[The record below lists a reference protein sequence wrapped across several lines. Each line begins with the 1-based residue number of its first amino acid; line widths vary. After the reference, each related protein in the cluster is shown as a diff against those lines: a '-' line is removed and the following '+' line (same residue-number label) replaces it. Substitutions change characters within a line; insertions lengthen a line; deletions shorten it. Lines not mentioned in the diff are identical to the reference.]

1 MANVLPDDAFPQPSA
16 SSETPVGAAALPGAA
31 EADSADDVPAA
42 LATATATALVPAS
55 AMAALQARLA
65 AWRDAG
71 ADRADPAAFL
81 AMEALAR
88 RTAGQ
93 PQRIQQLLLPRL
105 EAALDRYA
113 ASLTAWPGPTG
124 EARAAAPAHTTA
136 RAPLPSRPPALSGV
150 AAGRGTAA
158 TVAVAAVA
166 AVATPA
172 ATPPRGALG
181 QLADALAQRGRG
193 AAEDGPPLLATAE
206 GQSRPPE
213 LKALRRFRGTWSRL
227 SAQQRLR
234 EATAQVPAQAGPLNS
249 HHLVHRA
256 LALMQQLSP
265 GYLEHFVGHVD
276 ALLSIEQLQSPPPP
290 PPVKGELRAATPRRK
305 SARGR

>member
-1 MANVLPDDAFPQPSA
+1 MNDVQPAETSA
-16 SSETPVGAAALPGAA
+16 MPPETPL
-31 EADSADDVPAA
+31 
-42 LATATATALVPAS
+42 
-55 AMAALQARLA
+55 AALQARLA
-65 AWRDAG
+65 AWREAEDH
-71 ADRADPAAFL
+71 RADPAAFL

-93 PQRIQQLLLPRL
+93 PERIRQLLLARL
-105 EAALDRYA
+105 EAALVRYEARLASWPDRR
-113 ASLTAWPGPTG
+113 TG
-124 EARAAAPAHTTA
+124 ERAAQPEASPSPEARPPVGRTPPPASTA
-136 RAPLPSRPPALSGV
+136 RVPVPRPV
-150 AAGRGTAA
+150 
-158 TVAVAAVA
+158 
-166 AVATPA
+166 
-172 ATPPRGALG
+172 RGALG
-181 QLADALAQRGRG
+181 LLADSLAQRGR
-193 AAEDGPPLLATAE
+193 AAPEDGPPLLATAE

-256 LALMQQLSP
+256 LALMQQLAP

>member
-1 MANVLPDDAFPQPSA
+1 MNDVQPA
-16 SSETPVGAAALPGAA
+16 ETPTMPPQTPL
-31 EADSADDVPAA
+31 
-42 LATATATALVPAS
+42 
-55 AMAALQARLA
+55 AALQARLA
-65 AWRDAG
+65 ARREAE
-71 ADRADPAAFL
+71 AHRADPAAFL
-81 AMEALAR
+81 ALEALAR

-93 PQRIQQLLLPRL
+93 PERIRQLLLARL
-105 EAALDRYA
+105 EAAVARY
-113 ASLTAWPGPTG
+113 
-124 EARAAAPAHTTA
+124 EARLASWPDKAAAERAGQPKPSPSPAARPLVGRTPPLAAAA
-136 RAPLPSRPPALSGV
+136 RAPVP
-150 AAGRGTAA
+150 GT
-158 TVAVAAVA
+158 
-166 AVATPA
+166 
-172 ATPPRGALG
+172 PRGALG
-181 QLADALAQRGRG
+181 LLADGLAQRGR
-193 AAEDGPPLLATAE
+193 AAPEDGPPLLATAE

-290 PPVKGELRAATPRRK
+290 PPVKGELRSAATRRK
-305 SARGR
+305 ATRAR

>member
-1 MANVLPDDAFPQPSA
+1 MAHVLPDDAFPRPSA

-31 EADSADDVPAA
+31 ETDSADDVPAA

-81 AMEALAR
+81 AMDALAR

-105 EAALDRYA
+105 EAAFDRYA
-113 ASLTAWPGPTG
+113 TKLTAWPGPAG
-124 EARAAAPAHTTA
+124 EARAAAPAHTAA
-136 RAPLPSRPPALSGV
+136 RAPLPSRPPALSGA

-158 TVAVAAVA
+158 TAAVA

-172 ATPPRGALG
+172 ATAPRGALG
-181 QLADALAQRGRG
+181 QLADALGQRGRG

>member
-1 MANVLPDDAFPQPSA
+1 M
-16 SSETPVGAAALPGAA
+16 
-31 EADSADDVPAA
+31 
-42 LATATATALVPAS
+42 S
-55 AMAALQARLA
+55 AMTALQARLA

-71 ADRADPAAFL
+71 ADRADPSAFL

-88 RTAGQ
+88 RTVGQ
-93 PQRIQQLLLPRL
+93 PQRIQQLLVPRL

-113 ASLTAWPGPTG
+113 AGLS
-124 EARAAAPAHTTA
+124 ARPAQASEAPATA
-136 RAPLPSRPPALSGV
+136 
-150 AAGRGTAA
+150 
-158 TVAVAAVA
+158 
-166 AVATPA
+166 
-172 ATPPRGALG
+172 PRGALG
-181 QLADALAQRGRG
+181 QLADALAQRGRS
-193 AAEDGPPLLATAE
+193 APEDGPPLLATAE

-234 EATAQVPAQAGPLNS
+234 DATAQVPAQAGPLNS
-249 HHLVHRA
+249 HQLVYRA
-256 LALMQQLSP
+256 LALMQQLAP